1 MKIVENCLI
10 PFNGYLAIN
19 LFGVVFTRNK
29 ERFLLNPKNSRHEYT
44 HTLQYKE
51 LWYIGFLPVYGW
63 YWLRCLIKYR
73 NFKLAYRMNPLEQEA
88 YNTENVDWYNDHREK
103 FAWRAYVK
111 ILKN

>member
-10 PFNGYLAIN
+10 PFKGYSAIN
-19 LFGVVFTRNK
+19 LFGIVFTRNK
-29 ERFLLNPKNSRHEYT
+29 EKFLLNPKKSRHEYT

-73 NFKLAYRMNPLEQEA
+73 NLNKAYNMNPLEQEA
-88 YNTENVDWYNDHREK
+88 YDNEGMEEYNKHREK
-103 FAWRAYVK
+103 FAWKAYVK
-111 ILKN
+111 KLKD